1 MDNTPETNN
10 PFALMTPAKAL
21 ETFIMG
27 EAVSRCLQV
36 IAKLL
41 IADHLSQAPATTE
54 VLARETSTHAPSLYR
69 LLRTVASVGVFQ
81 EDEQGRFHMT
91 PIAELLRS
99 DVPDSMQPWL
109 VLRGE
114 EWHRSS
120 WNKLY
125 DTVSTGKTA
134 FNIAHNE
141 GLFDYLKH
149 DPDAATVFN
158 RAMAATKNFT
168 QAIVDAYNF
177 DDAHKIIDVGG
188 GYGSLLHAILQK
200 NTHLQG
206 VLYDT
211 KKVTE
216 QAKKGI
222 EDAGLGARCEIVAG
236 DFFSEVPM
244 GADVFLLRRIIH
256 DWDDEKSIKI
266 LKNCRRAMN
275 NGAKLL
281 LAETI
286 IERGNAPS
294 PGKFYD
300 IDMMV
305 MVGGLER
312 TLDEYTVLFEAAGF
326 TLTNVVSTK
335 SNMSILEG
343 QPKHAHSE

>member
-1 MDNTPETNN
+1 MNDTSKANN
-10 PFALMTPAKAL
+10 PFTSLEPAKAL

-27 EAVSRCLQV
+27 EAISRCLQV

-41 IADHLSQAPATTE
+41 IADRLTQSPETAE
-54 VLARETSTHAPSLYR
+54 VLAQETSTHARSLYR
-69 LLRTVASVGVFQ
+69 VLRTVASAGVFR
-81 EDEQGRFHMT
+81 EDEKGRFHMT
-91 PIAELLRS
+91 PTAELLRT
-99 DVPDSMQPWL
+99 DMPGSMQPWL

-125 DTVSTGKTA
+125 ATVTTGETA
-134 FNIAHNE
+134 FNIAHAE

-149 DPDAATVFN
+149 DSDAATVFN
-158 RAMAATKNFT
+158 KAMAATKGFT
-168 QAIVDAYNF
+168 QAIVDAYDF
-177 DDAHKIIDVGG
+177 SSTRKIIDVGG
-188 GYGSLLHAILQK
+188 GYGSLLSAILQK
-200 NTHLQG
+200 NSHLQG
-206 VLYDT
+206 MLYDT
-211 KKVTE
+211 KEVTD
-216 QAKKGI
+216 QARKGI
-222 EDAGLGARCEIVAG
+222 NDAGLESRCEIISG
-236 DFFSEVPM
+236 DFFTDVPE
-244 GADVFLLRRIIH
+244 GADTFILRRIIH

-266 LKNCRRAMN
+266 LSNCRRAMN
-275 NGAKLL
+275 NNGKLL

-286 IERGNAPS
+286 IEHGNVLS

-312 TLDEYTVLFEAAGF
+312 TLDEYSILFEAAGF

-343 QPKHAHSE
+343 QPV

>member
-1 MDNTPETNN
+1 MNDASETNN
-10 PFALMTPAKAL
+10 PFTSLAPDKAL

-27 EAVSRCLQV
+27 EAISRCLQV
-36 IAKLL
+36 ISKLL
-41 IADHLSQAPATTE
+41 IADRLAQSPETAE
-54 VLARETSTHAPSLYR
+54 VLARETSTHARSLYR
-69 LLRTVASVGVFQ
+69 VLRTVAGAGVFR

-91 PIAELLRS
+91 PTAELLRT
-99 DVPDSMQPWL
+99 DAPKSMQPWL

-125 DTVSTGKTA
+125 NTVCTGETA
-134 FNIAHNE
+134 FNIAYGE

-158 RAMAATKNFT
+158 KAMAATDNFS
-168 QAIVDAYNF
+168 QAIVDAYDF
-177 DDAHKIIDVGG
+177 GDAKKIIDVGG
-188 GYGSLLHAILQK
+188 GYGSLLQAILKK

-206 VLYDT
+206 ILYDT
-211 KKVTE
+211 KKVTG

-222 EDAGLGARCEIVAG
+222 VDAGLESRCEIIAG
-236 DFFSEVPM
+236 DFFTEVPP
-244 GADVFLLRRIIH
+244 GADIFLLRRIIH
-256 DWDDEKSIKI
+256 DWDDEKSVAI
-266 LKNCRRAMN
+266 LKNCRKSMDK
-275 NGAKLL
+275 GMKLL

-286 IERGNAPS
+286 IEPGNTLS

-312 TLDEYTVLFEAAGF
+312 TRDEYSALFEAAGF
-326 TLTNVVSTK
+326 TLTNVVSTE
-335 SNMSILEG
+335 SNMSVLEA
-343 QPKHAHSE
+343 QPK

>member
-1 MDNTPETNN
+1 MNDTPETNN
-10 PFALMTPAKAL
+10 PFASLAPEKAL

-36 IAKLL
+36 LAKLL
-41 IADHLSQAPATTE
+41 IADRLAQSPETAE
-54 VLARETSTHAPSLYR
+54 VLARETSTHAQSLYR
-69 LLRTVASVGVFQ
+69 VLRTVASVGVFR

-91 PIAELLRS
+91 PTAELLRT

-125 DTVSTGKTA
+125 ATVSTGETA

-141 GLFDYLKH
+141 GLFDHLKH

-158 RAMAATKNFT
+158 KAMAATKGFT
-168 QAIVDAYNF
+168 QSIVDAYDF
-177 DDAHKIIDVGG
+177 SGTQKIIDVGG
-188 GYGSLLHAILQK
+188 GYGSLLSAILQK

-206 VLYDT
+206 ILYDT
-211 KKVTE
+211 KKVTTE
-216 QAKKGI
+216 ARKGI
-222 EDAGLGARCEIVAG
+222 EDAGLASRCEIIAG
-236 DFFSEVPM
+236 DFFSSVPS
-244 GADVFLLRRIIH
+244 GADTFLLRRIIH

-266 LKNCRRAMN
+266 LKNCRQAMD
-275 NGAKLL
+275 NGGKLL

-286 IERGNAPS
+286 IEHGNALS

-312 TLDEYTVLFEAAGF
+312 TLDEYSVLFEAAGF

-335 SNMSILEG
+335 SNMSIMEG
-343 QPKHAHSE
+343 QAI